1 MGRNK
6 KSEDAGLFGV
16 RLRELRK
23 ESRLT
28 QQAVAD
34 RLQIHRTTYT
44 KYETDGVTPDQQ
56 GLVQLAA
63 LFGVS
68 VDFLLGREEQGAPT
82 LAVANEETS
91 VPALSLQEKALLQM
105 FRQLSDEEKKSI
117 VQRVQKDFYENR

>member
-6 KSEDAGLFGV
+6 KTEDALFGI

-23 ESRLT
+23 QHKLT

-34 RLQIHRTTYT
+34 HLQIHRTTYT
-44 KYETDGVTPDQQ
+44 KYETDHVTPDQQ

-63 LFGVS
+63 LFQVS
-68 VDFLLGREEQGAPT
+68 VDYLLGREEESTAP
-82 LAVANEETS
+82 AVAESRTDITG
-91 VPALSLQEKALLQM
+91 LSLQEKALLQM
-105 FRQLSDEEKKSI
+105 FRQLSEEEKRSV